1 MTRRVAAL
9 CAFALTSH
17 ALPAR
22 AQRRCDDADREIQ
35 SALDLRRQSRDADAL
50 RALQDLWQRCPT
62 PRLRAQI
69 ALAEEALR
77 LWPDAWD
84 HLREALLA
92 TTDPWITSRRP
103 ALEQVRDRIRT
114 HLAALAPTAD
124 VPGAELYIAGRRIGA
139 LPLAEPHV
147 VPACEIQF
155 ELRAEGRTARR
166 SVTLGEGEIW
176 RETVSLE
183 DPPPPPPPP
192 LPPPPPPP
200 PPPPE
205 TDSVRRVEVIT
216 TPPVDTP
223 PPSPARRYAGY
234 GLIGVGAAASAF
246 GVVQWV
252 LSSVQQSEGD
262 ADPAWRRFYHANR
275 ASSVDQACALAE
287 SSTAADAAHVRE
299 ACSTNTSH
307 RVMAWAFGVGGLV
320 LAGAGVALV
329 VTAPSRSVRALRL
342 NPSFGAT
349 FAGATL
355 EASF

>member
-1 MTRRVAAL
+1 MTRRAAAL
-9 CAFALTSH
+9 CAFAITSY
-17 ALPAR
+17 ALPAG
-22 AQRRCDDADREIQ
+22 AQARCDAADREIQ
-35 SALDLRRQSRDADAL
+35 GALDLRRQSRDADAL

-84 HLREALLA
+84 HLHEALLA

-103 ALEQVRDRIRT
+103 ALEQVRDRIRP
-114 HLAALAPTAD
+114 HLAALAPNTD

-166 SVTLGEGEIW
+166 TVTLGEGDIW
-176 RETVSLE
+176 RETVSFDE
-183 DPPPPPPPP
+183 PPPSPPPPPPPPPPP
-192 LPPPPPPP
+192 LPPPVT
-200 PPPPE
+200 E
-205 TDSVRRVEVIT
+205 RVRRVEVIA
-216 TPPVDTP
+216 TPPIDA
-223 PPSPARRYAGY
+223 PPSPTRRYVGY
-234 GLIGVGAAASAF
+234 ALIGVGAAASAF

-252 LSSVQQSEGD
+252 LSSTQQSEAD
-262 ADPAWRRFYHANR
+262 ADPAWRRFYHSNR
-275 ASSVDQACALAE
+275 SSTVDQACALAE
-287 SSTAADAAHVRE
+287 SATGSDAARARDMCGVN
-299 ACSTNTSH
+299 ASH

-320 LAGAGVALV
+320 LAGAGVALA
-329 VTAPSRSVRALRL
+329 VTAPSRSARALRL
-342 NPSFGAT
+342 HPAIGAA